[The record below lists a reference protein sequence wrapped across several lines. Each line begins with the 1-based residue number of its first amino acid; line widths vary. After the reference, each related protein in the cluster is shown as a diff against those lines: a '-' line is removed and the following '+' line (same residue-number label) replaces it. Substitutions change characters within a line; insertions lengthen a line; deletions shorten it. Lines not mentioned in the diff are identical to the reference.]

1 MKRKQGP
8 HLKEFLGREEVH
20 LGRRRG
26 RPGEHAA
33 AYAFLEELRWHGSP
47 VCPHCGNEGRCY
59 FLNPANGKDR
69 ATRTGKATQRRL
81 WKCGACRRQFSV
93 LTDTVMHGTKIPVR
107 TWVFVI
113 FEMCAS
119 KNGVSAREIERKYG
133 LCPRSAWFMTQRI
146 REAMKDNGLGMFV
159 GTVVADETWIG
170 GKPANRHGHRAG
182 TGGQGVTDKTPV
194 LSLVN
199 RTTGEVRSKVVPDVT
214 GATLRKAIA
223 ERVNMADSVLHTDSG
238 QQYRHVGQEFAA
250 HQQVDHSAGEYVR
263 GDETTNQAEGYFSQL
278 KRSLDGTHHRIS
290 REHLDRYLAEFDYR
304 YSTRE
309 IRDAQRVDDLL
320 SRVAG
325 RRLAYRPLI
334 GKASA

>member
-1 MKRKQGP
+1 VSETNILRLAQRIPDEG
-8 HLKEFLGREEVH
+8 
-20 LGRRRG
+20 
-26 RPGEHAA
+26 A
-33 AYAFLEELRWHGSP
+33 AYAYLEELRWHGSP
-47 VCPHCGNEGRCY
+47 VCPHCGNEDRCY
-59 FLNPANGKDR
+59 FLTPANGKSR
-69 ATRTGKATQRRL
+69 ATRTGTQTERRL
-81 WKCGACRRQFSV
+81 WKCGTCRKQFSV

-133 LCPRSAWFMTQRI
+133 LTPRSAWFMTHRI
-146 REAMKDNGLGMFV
+146 REAMKDNGLGVFV

-170 GKPANRHGHRAG
+170 GKPANRHGHRRG
-182 TGGQGVTDKTPV
+182 IGGQGVTDKAPV

-199 RTTGEVRSKVVPDVT
+199 KSTGQVRSKVVPDVT

-223 ERVNMADSVLHTDSG
+223 ERVDMAASVLHTDSG
-238 QQYRHVGQEFAA
+238 SQYNATGTEFAA
-250 HQQVDHSAGEYVR
+250 HERVDHSAGEYVR
-263 GDETTNQAEGYFSQL
+263 GDVTTNHAEGYFSQL

-309 IRDAQRVDDLL
+309 VSDAERVDDLL
-320 SRVAG
+320 SRVSG
-325 RRLAYRPLI
+325 RRLAYAPLT
-334 GKASA
+334 GRVASAS